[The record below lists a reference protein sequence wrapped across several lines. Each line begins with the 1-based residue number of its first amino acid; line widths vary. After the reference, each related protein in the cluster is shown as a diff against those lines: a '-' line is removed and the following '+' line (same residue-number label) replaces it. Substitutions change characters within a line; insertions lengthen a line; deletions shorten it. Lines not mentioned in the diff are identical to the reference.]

1 MRICLLSYRGN
12 PYSGGQGIYLKYIA
26 EEMVRQG
33 HKVHAVVGP
42 PYPPPMKGVKLH
54 KIENSHYYERNGAD
68 IIDRNEPFGI
78 FKPLNFY
85 EYCATRLGA
94 FSEITSFTFRAF
106 QLVRRIHAKYKFDVI
121 HDNQS
126 IGYGL
131 LLIKYL
137 DIPVVAT
144 IHHPLSI
151 DLASTLERAP
161 TFKKKIKTVI
171 FYPTMMQAFVS
182 KRLDHIITVSQSAK
196 TMIHRDFGV
205 PPAGMTV
212 IYNGIDRSIFRPL
225 RNVRKKKGKI
235 IFVGNI
241 EDGKKGFA
249 YLLKALTLID
259 AGVRLTVV
267 DGGAPHRK
275 ITELLIKKMRLGDR
289 VEFTGKTS
297 TEELVRHYS
306 ESVLALVP
314 SVYEG
319 FGLPAAEAMS
329 CGVPVVA
336 SDGGAL
342 PEVLGDAGIVVPAR
356 DEAAIAS
363 AVNGLLADPR
373 KLKEMSRRGI
383 ERVEKHFKWDRAVRE
398 IIEVYKRSRSSEYR
412 WRNSAC

>member
-1 MRICLLSYRGN
+1 
-12 PYSGGQGIYLKYIA
+12 
-26 EEMVRQG
+26 
-33 HKVHAVVGP
+33 
-42 PYPPPMKGVKLH
+42 
-54 KIENSHYYERNGAD
+54 
-68 IIDRNEPFGI
+68 
-78 FKPLNFY
+78 
-85 EYCATRLGA
+85 
-94 FSEITSFTFRAF
+94 
-106 QLVRRIHAKYKFDVI
+106 
-121 HDNQS
+121 
-126 IGYGL
+126 
-131 LLIKYL
+131 
-137 DIPVVAT
+137 
-144 IHHPLSI
+144 
-151 DLASTLERAP
+151 
-161 TFKKKIKTVI
+161 
-171 FYPTMMQAFVS
+171 MMQAFVS

-249 YLLKALTLID
+249 YLLKAITIID
-259 AGVRLTVV
+259 AGGRLTAV
-267 DGGAPHRK
+267 DGGAPHRN

-383 ERVEKHFKWDRAVRE
+383 ERVEKHFKWDRA
-398 IIEVYKRSRSSEYR
+398 
-412 WRNSAC
+412 